1 MCSTTPNTFV
11 LQIRCMTNKTNNP
24 FLLHSCFQLLLS
36 LCLFLWPCGV
46 QQLLLH
52 WGHIKVHLREKK
64 VSEWQW
70 DKRVDWLLRPLPQ
83 FTPAP
88 LRSTVS
94 GSTTHCTLRI
104 TTVWHCRHCHKTQLQ
119 TNSNSMSAASTLFW
133 MLHTTLTWHYLF
145 FKFCDISLAVWA
157 RTLYAFV
164 DNLKLETKGERQTG
178 NREGSGTA

>member
-1 MCSTTPNTFV
+1 MTPNICI
-11 LQIRCMTNKTNNP
+11 LQIHWMIKKKHTHTHKS
-24 FLLHSCFQLLLS
+24 FFLHSCFQLLLS

-46 QQLLLH
+46 QQLLLL

-119 TNSNSMSAASTLFW
+119 TNSQTVRLLPAHCFACFIQL
-133 MLHTTLTWHYLF
+133 LTWHYLSF
-145 FKFCDISLAVWA
+145 
-157 RTLYAFV
+157 
-164 DNLKLETKGERQTG
+164 
-178 NREGSGTA
+178 